1 MLGSGLRVCIK
12 LSLFEF
18 NLIYFILLV
27 NYKFGEM
34 WVSLKSIDKFVYLG
48 IRDLSLSLPT
58 IREFSL
64 RMLNAI
70 NAKF

>member
-1 MLGSGLRVCIK
+1 MVCII
-12 LSLFEF
+12 LSIFEF

>member
-1 MLGSGLRVCIK
+1 ML
-12 LSLFEF
+12 
-18 NLIYFILLV
+18 
-27 NYKFGEM
+27 
-34 WVSLKSIDKFVYLG
+34 VSLKSIDKFVYLG

-58 IREFSL
+58 LREFSL